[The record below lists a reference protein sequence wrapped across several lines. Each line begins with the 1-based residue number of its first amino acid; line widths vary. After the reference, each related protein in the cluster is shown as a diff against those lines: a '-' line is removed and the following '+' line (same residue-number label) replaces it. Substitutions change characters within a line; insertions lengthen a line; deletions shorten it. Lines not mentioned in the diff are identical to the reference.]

1 MSKLLILS
9 AGVSEDSNNTK
20 LAKKLNKFLDEKS
33 VPNEIHEN
41 LYENIPFL
49 LDNQKDVPKKIL
61 EIRKSLENSDKIII
75 FSPVYNGGFLAHLK
89 NTLDWLS
96 LAYDDNRYNSLF
108 KDKTVGVITSVRGAG
123 GNAQNAF
130 NILSAQ
136 LMNYGFRVFEEF
148 HLITN
153 KEHQED
159 TSIEENQKVFENIT
173 QYVNRFLDLSLIHI
187 SEPTRPY

>member
-9 AGVSEDSNNTK
+9 AGVSQDSNNTK
-20 LAKKLNKFLDEKS
+20 LAKKLNKSLDEKG
-33 VPNEIHEN
+33 VPNEIYDN

-49 LDNQKDVPKKIL
+49 LDNQKEVPKKIL
-61 EIRKSLENSDKIII
+61 EMRKTLESTDKIVI

-96 LAYDDNRYNSLF
+96 LAYDEYRYNALF
-108 KDKTVGVITSVRGAG
+108 KDKTVGVITSVRGGG

-136 LMNYGFRVFEEF
+136 LMNYGLRVFEEF

-153 KEHQED
+153 KEYQED
-159 TSIEENQKVFENIT
+159 ISIEENQTVFENIT
-173 QYVNRFLDLSLIHI
+173 QYVNRFL
-187 SEPTRPY
+187 EF

>member
-20 LAKKLNKFLDEKS
+20 LAKKLNKFLDEKA

-49 LDNQKDVPKKIL
+49 LNNQKDVPKKIL
-61 EIRKSLENSDKIII
+61 EMRKSLESADKIII

-96 LAYDDNRYNSLF
+96 LACRCGENGDSEGQRCLNPFAIAQSIKRRLF
-108 KDKTVGVITSVRGAG
+108 IKKFV
-123 GNAQNAF
+123 
-130 NILSAQ
+130 Q
-136 LMNYGFRVFEEF
+136 LFC
-148 HLITN
+148 
-153 KEHQED
+153 
-159 TSIEENQKVFENIT
+159 
-173 QYVNRFLDLSLIHI
+173 
-187 SEPTRPY
+187 

>member
-9 AGVSEDSNNTK
+9 AGVSQDSNNTK
-20 LAKKLNKFLDEKS
+20 LAKKLNKSLDEKG
-33 VPNEIHEN
+33 VPNEIYDN

-49 LDNQKDVPKKIL
+49 LDNQKEVPKKIL
-61 EIRKSLENSDKIII
+61 EMRKSLESTDKIVI

-96 LAYDDNRYNSLF
+96 LAYDEYRYNSLF
-108 KDKTVGVITSVRGAG
+108 KDKTVGVITSVRGGG

-136 LMNYGFRVFEEF
+136 LMNYGLRVFEEF

-153 KEHQED
+153 KEYQED
-159 TSIEENQKVFENIT
+159 ISIEENQTVFENIT
-173 QYVNRFLDLSLIHI
+173 QYVNRFL
-187 SEPTRPY
+187 EF

>member
-9 AGVSEDSNNTK
+9 AGVSEDSYNTK
-20 LAKKLNKFLDEKS
+20 LAKKLNKFLNDEG
-33 VPNEIHEN
+33 VTNEIYEN
-41 LYENIPFL
+41 LHEDIPFL
-49 LDNQKDVPKKIL
+49 LDNQEDIPKKI
-61 EIRKSLENSDKIII
+61 IKMRKSLESANKIVI

-96 LAYDDNRYNSLF
+96 LSYEDYKYNSLF
-108 KDKTVGVITSVRGAG
+108 KDKTVGVITSVRGGG

-136 LMNYGFRVFEEF
+136 LINYGLRVFEEF

-153 KEHQED
+153 KEHQVDVEID
-159 TSIEENQKVFENIT
+159 ENQKVFENIT
-173 QYVNRFLDLSLIHI
+173 QYVNRFLDF
-187 SEPTRPY
+187 

>member
-9 AGVSEDSNNTK
+9 AGVSEDSYNTK
-20 LAKKLNKFLDEKS
+20 LAKKLNKFLNDEG
-33 VPNEIHEN
+33 VTNEIYEN
-41 LYENIPFL
+41 LHEDIPFL
-49 LDNQKDVPKKIL
+49 LDNQEDIPKKI
-61 EIRKSLENSDKIII
+61 IKMRKSLESANKIVI

-96 LAYDDNRYNSLF
+96 LSYEGYKYNSLF
-108 KDKTVGVITSVRGAG
+108 KDKTVGVITSVRGGG

-136 LMNYGFRVFEEF
+136 LINYGLRVFEEF

-153 KEHQED
+153 KEHQVDVEID
-159 TSIEENQKVFENIT
+159 ENQEVFENIT
-173 QYVNRFLDLSLIHI
+173 QYVNRFLDF
-187 SEPTRPY
+187 

>member
-20 LAKKLNKFLDEKS
+20 LAKKLNKFLDEKAI
-33 VPNEIHEN
+33 PNEIHEN

-49 LDNQKDVPKKIL
+49 LNNQKDVPNKIL
-61 EIRKSLENSDKIII
+61 EMRKSLESADKIII

-96 LAYDDNRYNSLF
+96 LSYDDYKYNSLF
-108 KDKTVGVITSVRGAG
+108 KNKTVGVITSVRGGG

-130 NILSAQ
+130 KILSAQ
-136 LMNYGFRVFEEF
+136 LINYGLRVFEEF

-153 KEHQED
+153 KEHESGGEID
-159 TSIEENQKVFENIT
+159 ENHKIFKNIE
-173 QYVNRFLDLSLIHI
+173 QYVNRFLNF
-187 SEPTRPY
+187 

>member
-9 AGVSEDSNNTK
+9 AGVSQDSNNTK
-20 LAKKLNKFLDEKS
+20 LAKKLNKSLDEKG
-33 VPNEIHEN
+33 VPNEIYDN

-49 LDNQKDVPKKIL
+49 LDNQKEVPKKIL
-61 EIRKSLENSDKIII
+61 EMRKCLESTDKIVI

-96 LAYDDNRYNSLF
+96 LAYDEYRYNSLF
-108 KDKTVGVITSVRGAG
+108 KDKTVGVITSVRGGG

-136 LMNYGFRVFEEF
+136 LMNYGLRVFEEF

-153 KEHQED
+153 KEYQED
-159 TSIEENQKVFENIT
+159 ISIEENQTVFENIT
-173 QYVNRFLDLSLIHI
+173 HYVNRFL
-187 SEPTRPY
+187 EF

>member
-1 MSKLLILS
+1 MSKILILS

-20 LAKKLNKFLDEKS
+20 LAKKLNKFLDEKA

-49 LDNQKDVPKKIL
+49 VDNQKDVPKKIL
-61 EIRKSLENSDKIII
+61 EMRKSLECANKIII

-96 LAYDDNRYNSLF
+96 LSYDGYKYNSLF
-108 KDKTVGVITSVRGAG
+108 KDKTVGVITSVRGGG

-130 NILSAQ
+130 NILSSQ
-136 LMNYGFRVFEEF
+136 LINYGLRVFEEF

-153 KEHQED
+153 KEHQVN
-159 TSIEENQKVFENIT
+159 IEIDENHKVFENIVN
-173 QYVNRFLDLSLIHI
+173 YVNRFLNF
-187 SEPTRPY
+187 

>member
-20 LAKKLNKFLDEKS
+20 LAKKLNKFLDEKD

-49 LDNQKDVPKKIL
+49 LNNQKDVPKKIL
-61 EIRKSLENSDKIII
+61 EMRKSLESADKIII

-96 LAYDDNRYNSLF
+96 LAYDENRYNSLF
-108 KDKTVGVITSVRGAG
+108 KDKTVGVITSVRGGG

-136 LMNYGFRVFEEF
+136 LMNYGLRVFEEF

-153 KEHQED
+153 KENESGGEIDENHKIFKN
-159 TSIEENQKVFENIT
+159 IE
-173 QYVNRFLDLSLIHI
+173 QYVNRFLNF
-187 SEPTRPY
+187 

>member
-20 LAKKLNKFLDEKS
+20 LAKKLNKFLDKKA

-49 LDNQKDVPKKIL
+49 LNNQKDVPKKIL
-61 EIRKSLENSDKIII
+61 EMRKSLESADKVII

-96 LAYDDNRYNSLF
+96 LAYDENRYNSLF
-108 KDKTVGVITSVRGAG
+108 KDKTVGVITSVRGGG

-136 LMNYGFRVFEEF
+136 LMNYGLRVFEEF
-148 HLITN
+148 HLINSSTILA
-153 KEHQED
+153 ED
-159 TSIEENQKVFENIT
+159 NANGMPPPGCTLPPQKYNP
-173 QYVNRFLDLSLIHI
+173 LMSL
-187 SEPTRPY
+187 EKFGGLKKAD

>member
-20 LAKKLNKFLDEKS
+20 LAKKLNKFLNEEGIH
-33 VPNEIHEN
+33 NEIYEN
-41 LYENIPFL
+41 LHENIPFL

-61 EIRKSLENSDKIII
+61 EMRESLECANKIII

-96 LAYDDNRYNSLF
+96 LSYDGFKYNSLF
-108 KDKTVGVITSVRGAG
+108 KDKKVGVITSVRGGG

-136 LMNYGFRVFEEF
+136 LINYGLRVFEEF

-153 KEHQED
+153 KEHQVD
-159 TSIEENQKVFENIT
+159 IEIDENHKVFENIV
-173 QYVNRFLDLSLIHI
+173 QYVNRFLNF
-187 SEPTRPY
+187 

>member
-20 LAKKLNKFLDEKS
+20 LAKKLNKFLSEKGMH
-33 VPNEIHEN
+33 NEIYEN
-41 LYENIPFL
+41 LHENIPFL
-49 LDNQKDVPKKIL
+49 LDNQKDIPKKIL
-61 EIRKSLENSDKIII
+61 EMRKSLVDADKIVI

-96 LAYDDNRYNSLF
+96 LSYDGFKYNSLF
-108 KDKTVGVITSVRGAG
+108 KDKTVGVITSVRGGG

-136 LMNYGFRVFEEF
+136 LVNYGLRVFEEF

-153 KEHQED
+153 KEHQADVEID
-159 TSIEENQKVFENIT
+159 ENQKVFENIVE
-173 QYVNRFLDLSLIHI
+173 YINRFLNF
-187 SEPTRPY
+187 

>member
-1 MSKLLILS
+1 M
-9 AGVSEDSNNTK
+9 
-20 LAKKLNKFLDEKS
+20 
-33 VPNEIHEN
+33 
-41 LYENIPFL
+41 
-49 LDNQKDVPKKIL
+49 
-61 EIRKSLENSDKIII
+61 EIRKSLESADKIII

-96 LAYDDNRYNSLF
+96 LAYDENRYNSLF
-108 KDKTVGVITSVRGAG
+108 KNKTVGVITSVRGGG

-136 LMNYGFRVFEEF
+136 LMNYGLRVFEEF

-159 TSIEENQKVFENIT
+159 TSIDENQTVFENIT
-173 QYVNRFLDLSLIHI
+173 HYINRFL
-187 SEPTRPY
+187 EF

>member
-20 LAKKLNKFLDEKS
+20 LAKKLNKFLNEECIR
-33 VPNEIHEN
+33 NEIYEN
-41 LYENIPFL
+41 LHENIPFL

-61 EIRKSLENSDKIII
+61 EMRKSLECANKIII

-96 LAYDDNRYNSLF
+96 LSYDGFKYNSLF
-108 KDKTVGVITSVRGAG
+108 KDKKVGVITSVRGGG

-136 LMNYGFRVFEEF
+136 LINYGLRVFEEF

-153 KEHQED
+153 KEHQVD
-159 TSIEENQKVFENIT
+159 IEIDENHKVFENIV
-173 QYVNRFLDLSLIHI
+173 QYVNRFLNF
-187 SEPTRPY
+187 

>member
-20 LAKKLNKFLDEKS
+20 LAKKLNKFLNKEGIR
-33 VPNEIHEN
+33 NEIYEN
-41 LYENIPFL
+41 LHENIPFL

-61 EIRKSLENSDKIII
+61 EMRESLECANKIII

-96 LAYDDNRYNSLF
+96 LSYDGFKYNSLF
-108 KDKTVGVITSVRGAG
+108 KDKKVGVITSVRGGG

-136 LMNYGFRVFEEF
+136 LINYGLRVFEEF

-153 KEHQED
+153 KEHQVN
-159 TSIEENQKVFENIT
+159 IEIDENHKVFENIVN
-173 QYVNRFLDLSLIHI
+173 YVNRFLNF
-187 SEPTRPY
+187 

>member
-20 LAKKLNKFLDEKS
+20 LAKKLNKFLNEEGI
-33 VPNEIHEN
+33 PNEIYEN
-41 LYENIPFL
+41 LHENIPFL
-49 LDNQKDVPKKIL
+49 LDNQEDVPKKIL
-61 EIRKSLENSDKIII
+61 EMRKSLESADKIII

-96 LAYDDNRYNSLF
+96 LSYDDYKYNSLF
-108 KDKTVGVITSVRGAG
+108 KNKTVGVITSVRGGG

-130 NILSAQ
+130 KILSAQ
-136 LMNYGFRVFEEF
+136 LINYGLKVFEEF

-153 KEHQED
+153 KENESGGEIDENHKIFKN
-159 TSIEENQKVFENIT
+159 IE
-173 QYVNRFLDLSLIHI
+173 QYVNRFLNF
-187 SEPTRPY
+187 

>member
-9 AGVSEDSNNTK
+9 AGVSEDSYNTK
-20 LAKKLNKFLDEKS
+20 LAKKLNKFLNDEG
-33 VPNEIHEN
+33 VTNEIYEN
-41 LYENIPFL
+41 LHEDIPFL
-49 LDNQKDVPKKIL
+49 LDNQEDIPKKI
-61 EIRKSLENSDKIII
+61 IKMRKSLESANKIVI

-96 LAYDDNRYNSLF
+96 LSYEGYKYNSLF
-108 KDKTVGVITSVRGAG
+108 KDKTVGVITSVRGGG

-136 LMNYGFRVFEEF
+136 LINYGLRVFEEF

-153 KEHQED
+153 KEHQVDVEID
-159 TSIEENQKVFENIT
+159 ENQKVFENIT
-173 QYVNRFLDLSLIHI
+173 QYVNRFLDF
-187 SEPTRPY
+187 

>member
-20 LAKKLNKFLDEKS
+20 LAKKLNKFLDEKA

-49 LDNQKDVPKKIL
+49 LNNQKDVPKKIL
-61 EIRKSLENSDKIII
+61 EMRKSLESADKIII

-96 LAYDDNRYNSLF
+96 LAYDENRYNSLF
-108 KDKTVGVITSVRGAG
+108 KDKTVSVITSVRGGG

-136 LMNYGFRVFEEF
+136 LMNYGLRVFEEF

-153 KEHQED
+153 KEHQKD

-173 QYVNRFLDLSLIHI
+173 DYVNRFL
-187 SEPTRPY
+187 EF

>member
-61 EIRKSLENSDKIII
+61 EMRKSLENSDKIII

-96 LAYDDNRYNSLF
+96 LAYDDYRYNSLF

-159 TSIEENQKVFENIT
+159 TSIEDNQTVFENIT
-173 QYVNRFLDLSLIHI
+173 QYVNRFLDF
-187 SEPTRPY
+187 

>member
-9 AGVSEDSNNTK
+9 AGVSEDSYNTK
-20 LAKKLNKFLDEKS
+20 LAKKLNKFLNDEGLS
-33 VPNEIHEN
+33 NEIYEN
-41 LYENIPFL
+41 LHEDIPFL
-49 LDNQKDVPKKIL
+49 LDNQEDIPKKI
-61 EIRKSLENSDKIII
+61 IKMRKSLESANKIVI

-96 LAYDDNRYNSLF
+96 LSYEGYKYNSLF
-108 KDKTVGVITSVRGAG
+108 KDKTVGVITSVRGGG

-136 LMNYGFRVFEEF
+136 LINYGLRVFEEF

-153 KEHQED
+153 KEHQVDVEID
-159 TSIEENQKVFENIT
+159 ENQEVFENIT
-173 QYVNRFLDLSLIHI
+173 QYVNRFLDF
-187 SEPTRPY
+187 

>member
-9 AGVSEDSNNTK
+9 AGVSQDSNNTK
-20 LAKKLNKFLDEKS
+20 LAKKLNKSLDEKG
-33 VPNEIHEN
+33 VPNEIYDN

-49 LDNQKDVPKKIL
+49 LDNQKEVPKKIL
-61 EIRKSLENSDKIII
+61 EMRKTLESTDKIVI

-96 LAYDDNRYNSLF
+96 LAYDEYRYNSLF
-108 KDKTVGVITSVRGAG
+108 KDKTVGVITSVRGGG

-136 LMNYGFRVFEEF
+136 LMNYGLRVFEEF

-153 KEHQED
+153 KEYQED
-159 TSIEENQKVFENIT
+159 ISIEENQTVFENIT
-173 QYVNRFLDLSLIHI
+173 QYVNRFL
-187 SEPTRPY
+187 EF